1 MTEVPIHILHADG
14 ISAAGTTIA
23 DAMETFYGARQAFS
37 IPKHFDSKGLQLGI
51 VQDLVPEAGESR
63 AFTLL
68 HRLCKRLPSIPEN
81 TRLYL
86 ATTVGAIDMLEQVP
100 QDSEP
105 DCNDLLLQEAKRL
118 TGLSWAVLVAAA
130 CASGQTATA
139 MAMRAL
145 RLGHCKYALV
155 IGLDITSE
163 FVTGGFASLRAYSP
177 TVARP
182 YDRNR
187 DGLVLGEGVGTLLL
201 SAESPTSSLGM
212 LTAAYESCDA
222 SHITAPDLSG
232 IPLANLIK
240 RTLAEQQL
248 TPQDIAAVIGH
259 GTGTL
264 HNDASELAAM
274 NQVFTQPI
282 PLISIKGFIGHTLG
296 ATGVLQIVYGLEFI
310 KRRLLPPQAGLL
322 TPAEGAERFVSD
334 KAQPLSCNRILSVN
348 VGFGGLNS
356 TIIVEGSDK

>member
-1 MTEVPIHILHADG
+1 MIEAPIHILHADG
-14 ISAAGTTIA
+14 ISAAGSTIA

-37 IPKHFDSKGLQLGI
+37 LPSHFDSKGLQLGI
-51 VQDLVPEAGESR
+51 ISDLTPEADESR

-68 HRLCKRLPSIPEN
+68 RRLCKRLPALPEG

-86 ATTVGAIDMLEQVP
+86 ATTVGAIDLLEQAP
-100 QDSEP
+100 QGDEP
-105 DCNDLLLQEAKRL
+105 DCNNLLLQEAKRL

-145 RLGHCKYALV
+145 RLGHCKHALV

-187 DGLVLGEGVGTLLL
+187 DGLVLGEGAGALLL
-201 SAESPTSSLGM
+201 SAEATTSLGT

-248 TPQDIAAVIGH
+248 SPQEIAAVIGH

-274 NQVFTQPI
+274 NQVFTHSV
-282 PLISIKGFIGHTLG
+282 PLLSIKGFIGHTLG

-322 TPAEGAERFVSD
+322 SPAEGAEHFVSD
-334 KAQPLSCNRILSVN
+334 KAQPLRSNRLLSVN

-356 TIIVEGSDK
+356 TIIVEGPDK

>member
-1 MTEVPIHILHADG
+1 MTEAPINILHADG
-14 ISAAGTTIA
+14 ISAAGTTLA
-23 DAMETFYGARQAFS
+23 EAMVTFYEARQAFA
-37 IPKHFDSKGLQLGI
+37 IPAHFDSKGLQLGI
-51 VQDLVPEAGESR
+51 ITDLTPADGESR
-63 AFTLL
+63 AFALL
-68 HRLCKRLPSIPEN
+68 RRLCKRLPTLPEG

-86 ATTVGAIDMLEQVP
+86 ATTVGAIDLLEQAP
-100 QDSEP
+100 QNDEP
-105 DCNDLLLQEAKRL
+105 DCNNLLLQEAKCL
-118 TGLSWAVLVAAA
+118 TGLRWAVLVAAA

-145 RLGHCKYALV
+145 RLGHCKHALV
-155 IGLDITSE
+155 IGLDITSA

-187 DGLVLGEGVGTLLL
+187 DGLILGEGTGALLL
-201 SAESPTSSLGM
+201 SAEETTSSLGV

-240 RTLAEQQL
+240 RTLEEQRL
-248 TPQDIAAVIGH
+248 VPQEIAAVIGH

-282 PLISIKGFIGHTLG
+282 PLLSIKGFIGHTLG

-310 KRRLLPPQAGLL
+310 KRRILPPQAGLL
-322 TPAEGAERFVSD
+322 APAEGAEQFVSAN
-334 KAQPLSCNRILSVN
+334 AQPLHNNRILSVN

-356 TIIVEGSDK
+356 TIIVEGPDK

>member
-1 MTEVPIHILHADG
+1 MTE
-14 ISAAGTTIA
+14 
-23 DAMETFYGARQAFS
+23 AMETFYSARQAFS
-37 IPKHFDSKGLQLGI
+37 RPIHFDSRGLQLGI
-51 VQDLVPEAGESR
+51 IADLTPEEGESR
-63 AFTLL
+63 AFALL
-68 HRLCKRLPSIPEN
+68 HRICKRFPALPDD

-86 ATTVGAIDMLEQVP
+86 ATTVGAIDLLEQAP
-100 QDSEP
+100 QNEEP
-105 DCNDLLLQEAKRL
+105 DCNNLLLQEAKRL

-139 MAMRAL
+139 MAMRDL
-145 RLGHCKYALV
+145 RLGHCKHALV

-187 DGLVLGEGVGTLLL
+187 DGLVLGEGAGALLL
-201 SAESPTSSLGM
+201 SAASVPSSLGT

-232 IPLANLIK
+232 VPLAALIK

-248 TPQDIAAVIGH
+248 SPEEIAAVIGH

-274 NQVFTQPI
+274 NQVFTQPV

-322 TPAEGAERFVSD
+322 APAEGAEQFVSA
-334 KAQPLSCNRILSVN
+334 KAKPLRNNRILSVN

-356 TIIVEGSDK
+356 TIILEGPEK

>member
-1 MTEVPIHILHADG
+1 MTEAPIHILHADG
-14 ISAAGTTIA
+14 ISAAETTIA
-23 DAMETFYGARQAFS
+23 NAMETFYGARQAFS
-37 IPKHFDSKGLQLGI
+37 LPSHFDSKGLQLGI
-51 VQDLVPEAGESR
+51 IKDLTPEAGESR
-63 AFTLL
+63 AFALL
-68 HRLCKRLPSIPEN
+68 RRLCKRLPPIPEG

-86 ATTVGAIDMLEQVP
+86 ATTVGAIDMLEQAP

-145 RLGHCKYALV
+145 RLGHCRHALV

-182 YDRNR
+182 YDQNR
-187 DGLVLGEGVGTLLL
+187 DGLVLGEGIGALLL
-201 SAESPTSSLGM
+201 SAEASANFLGT

-240 RTLAEQQL
+240 RTLDSANLKPEE
-248 TPQDIAAVIGH
+248 IAAVIGH

-282 PLISIKGFIGHTLG
+282 PLLSIKGFIGHTLG

-310 KRRLLPPQAGLL
+310 KRRLLPPQAGLR

-356 TIIVEGSDK
+356 TIIVEGPDK

>member
-1 MTEVPIHILHADG
+1 MIEVPIHILHADG
-14 ISAAGTTIA
+14 ISTAGTTIA

-37 IPKHFDSKGLQLGI
+37 LPSHFDSKGLQLGI
-51 VQDLVPEAGESR
+51 IKDLTPEADESR

-68 HRLCKRLPSIPEN
+68 RRLCKRLPALPEG

-86 ATTVGAIDMLEQVP
+86 ATTVGAIDLLEQAP
-100 QDSEP
+100 LGDEP
-105 DCNDLLLQEAKRL
+105 DCNNLLLQEAKRL

-145 RLGHCKYALV
+145 RLGHCKHALV

-187 DGLVLGEGVGTLLL
+187 DGLVLGEGAGALLL
-201 SAESPTSSLGM
+201 SAEAATSLGT

-248 TPQDIAAVIGH
+248 SPQEIAAVIGH

-274 NQVFTQPI
+274 NQVFTHSV
-282 PLISIKGFIGHTLG
+282 PLLSIKGFIGHTLG

-322 TPAEGAERFVSD
+322 SPAEGAEHFVSD
-334 KAQPLSCNRILSVN
+334 KAQPLRSNRILSVN

>member
-14 ISAAGTTIA
+14 ISAAGNSIA
-23 DAMETFYGARQAFS
+23 DAMETFYSARQAFS
-37 IPKHFDSKGLQLGI
+37 LPKHFDSKGLQLGV

-68 HRLCKRLPSIPEN
+68 RRLCKRLPSIPEG

-86 ATTVGAIDMLEQVP
+86 PTTVGAIDMLEQAP
-100 QDSEP
+100 QDSVP

-187 DGLVLGEGVGTLLL
+187 DGLVLGEGVGALLL
-201 SAESPTSSLGM
+201 SAEATTFSLGM

-282 PLISIKGFIGHTLG
+282 PLLSIKGFIGHTLG